1 MPLGNGLLGMQTRRA
16 HRFITVISPI
26 SCSNRADSPD
36 RCDLGVNTAAFAA
49 LGLIAALLA
58 PGVKLPFV
66 AACSGVKAGE
76 SPVNRLFCMFS
87 FACVESFAASWM

>member
-1 MPLGNGLLGMQTRRA
+1 MPLGNRLLGMQTRRA
-16 HRFITVISPI
+16 YRFITVISHIPCA
-26 SCSNRADSPD
+26 SMADSPD

-87 FACVESFAASWM
+87 FACVESFATSCM